1 MADASPTGPTTS
13 GEVVEL
19 RVHGVSGA
27 GADQVLD
34 RPYVHQVAGDR
45 SGGFYRP
52 RPGYPDSTG
61 MDGVTL
67 EAYRWSDLPSGTAV
81 RTLSL
86 VFLLPFMLCN
96 VALWMRP
103 ASSAAKPVIVA
114 VCRVLALTLTMLYVL
129 SIVGVALDL
138 IAWRCM
144 GNPTCLA
151 ERSWLSWLGGR
162 PVGLRL
168 GVLAL
173 LPAAAIGFLWWL
185 GGRPGHSYDAFHTG
199 SPQAES
205 VHSLSGV
212 GQWDGA
218 PLVGRLRSV
227 HVAAAFAT
235 LDGSLLAARASAN
248 ASWVM
253 VVLLVACGA
262 VLLACLVLLTLV
274 QVIDRPGPVPW
285 VDAVT
290 RGLRTIAFGLTILVI
305 VDTIISPAP
314 WPRSG
319 ALPAYGA
326 TVAWLFV
333 SQTVLV
339 GLLGVVVIRAR
350 SGARRGSPRPAR
362 LRALG
367 APVFVT
373 IAAGLAVAFSA
384 ELVYRMADVLDR
396 HGVPAERLGYAPP
409 LAYKW
414 AIFGFFLAVVTALLV
429 GGVVTV
435 LTHRSRWRAARAI
448 VAADF
453 PHAPPEA
460 ADRLR
465 RVEQAVARAR
475 FTERFEPLTVV
486 YAGLAAF
493 GLSTSLLGLLQL
505 HPADVLQEYVGV
517 PVNAVNF
524 FLGTGSYAIALL
536 VLGLVIGGIFAYRTA
551 GFRRYVGVL
560 WDLGTF
566 WPRAAHP
573 FAPPCYAE
581 RAVPELA
588 KRISYLVEQGQTVLL
603 TGHSQGSVLLAATV
617 LQLPPRITD
626 RVALLTYGSPL
637 CRLYSRLF
645 PAYADDAALRE
656 IGERVGW
663 RWINLW
669 RDTDPIGG
677 WIFAGHRPG
686 DTETLTGP
694 AATVD
699 RRLTDPED
707 VVAPPS
713 DSVPPPI
720 LGHWPCESQEAFA
733 LAVRDLMA
741 RLRADRPAT
750 G

>member
-1 MADASPTGPTTS
+1 MADATPNGPTTS
-13 GEVVEL
+13 GGIVEL

-34 RPYVHQVAGDR
+34 RPHVHQVAGDR

-61 MDGVTL
+61 TDGVTL
-67 EAYRWSDLPSGTAV
+67 EAYRWSDLPSGTVV

-86 VFLLPFMLCN
+86 LFLLPFMLCN

-103 ASSAAKPVIVA
+103 ANTGSARGFMAL
-114 VCRVLALTLTMLYVL
+114 CRVLALTLTVLYVL

-144 GNPTCLA
+144 GTPSCLA
-151 ERSWLSWLGGR
+151 GRSWLSWLGGR
-162 PVGLRL
+162 PTGLRL
-168 GVLAL
+168 GVLAVV
-173 LPAAAIGFLWWL
+173 PVAAIGLVWWL
-185 GGRPGHSYDAFHTG
+185 GARPGHSFDAFRTPSTRTSKHR
-199 SPQAES
+199 
-205 VHSLSGV
+205 LSAV

-235 LDGSLLAARASAN
+235 LDGSLLAARASQH
-248 ASWVM
+248 ASRVM
-253 VVLLVACGA
+253 VALLTITAA
-262 VLLACLVLLTLV
+262 VLLACLALV
-274 QVIDRPGPVPW
+274 TVVPSIDRAGPAPR
-285 VDAVT
+285 VDGVFRA
-290 RGLRTIAFGLTILVI
+290 LRTVTVGLTMLVI
-305 VDTIISPAP
+305 VHIVISPAP
-314 WPRSG
+314 WPSGG
-319 ALPAYGA
+319 ALPGYGA
-326 TVAWLFV
+326 IVAWLFV

-339 GLLGVVVIRAR
+339 AALAALVLW
-350 SGARRGSPRPAR
+350 RRGGGQHRGP

-367 APVFVT
+367 APVFMTVS
-373 IAAGLAVAFSA
+373 AGLAVAFSA
-384 ELVYRMADVLDR
+384 ELVYRVADLLDR
-396 HGVPAERLGYAPP
+396 EGTTADGLETSPP

-429 GGVVTV
+429 AGLVTRV
-435 LTHRSRWRAARAI
+435 TRRGRRRAARAI

-453 PHAPPEA
+453 PHAPPQA

-475 FTERFEPLTVV
+475 FTERLEPLLMV
-486 YAGLAAF
+486 YAGLAAL
-493 GLSTSLLGLLQL
+493 GLATSLLGLLQL
-505 HPADVLQEYVGV
+505 VPGDVAQRYVGV
-517 PVNAVNF
+517 PEGAVNF
-524 FLGTGSYAIALL
+524 LIGSGSYVIAAIL
-536 VLGLVIGGIFAYRTA
+536 LGLVVGGIFAYRTA
-551 GFRRYVGVL
+551 AFRRYVGVL

-588 KRISYLVEQGQTVLL
+588 KRISYLVEQGQGVLL
-603 TGHSQGSVLLAATV
+603 AGHSHGSVLLAATV
-617 LQLPPRITD
+617 LQLPTRVTD

-637 CRLYSRLF
+637 NRLYSRLF
-645 PAYADDAALRE
+645 PAYADGPALRE

-677 WIFAGHRPG
+677 WIFASHRPG
-686 DTETLTGP
+686 ETETLTGP

-699 RRLTDPED
+699 RRLIDPQD
-707 VVAPPS
+707 VVPPPS

-720 LGHWPCESQEAFA
+720 VAHLPCESQETFSE
-733 LAVRDLMA
+733 AVRDLTA
-741 RLRADRPAT
+741 RLRAVRPAHD
-750 G
+750 

>member
-1 MADASPTGPTTS
+1 MADVSPTGPATS
-13 GEVVEL
+13 GGIVEL

-27 GADQVLD
+27 AADQVLN
-34 RPYVHQVAGDR
+34 RPHVHQVAGDR

-61 MDGVTL
+61 TDGVTL

-103 ASSAAKPVIVA
+103 ASHASKYGIMAL
-114 VCRVLALTLTMLYVL
+114 CRVLALTLTMLYVL

-144 GNPTCLA
+144 GTPSCLA
-151 ERSWLSWLGGR
+151 GRSWLSWLGGR
-162 PVGLRL
+162 PTGLRL

-173 LPAAAIGFLWWL
+173 VPVAAIGFVWWL
-185 GGRPGHSYDAFHTG
+185 GARPGHSFDAFRTPSTPVSNHR
-199 SPQAES
+199 
-205 VHSLSGV
+205 LSAV
-212 GQWDGA
+212 GQWDGE

-235 LDGSLLAARASAN
+235 LDGSLLAARASQH

-253 VVLLVACGA
+253 VALVAATGA
-262 VLLACLVLLTLV
+262 VLLTCLVLLTMV
-274 QVIDRPGPVPW
+274 RAIDRTDRAPRL
-285 VDAVT
+285 DALF
-290 RGLRTIAFGLTILVI
+290 RGLRTIACGLTILVI
-305 VDTIISPAP
+305 VHVVVSPAP
-314 WPRSG
+314 WPQDG
-319 ALPAYGA
+319 ALPGYGA

-339 GLLGVVVIRAR
+339 AVLTAVVIW
-350 SGARRGSPRPAR
+350 RRGGGQRGAL

-384 ELVYRMADVLDR
+384 ELVYRVADLLDR
-396 HGVPAERLGYAPP
+396 DGTTADSLETSPP

-414 AIFGFFLAVVTALLV
+414 AIFGFFLSVVTALLV
-429 GGVVTV
+429 AGLVTV
-435 LTHRSRWRAARAI
+435 LTRRGRRRAARAI

-453 PHAPPEA
+453 PHAPPKA

-475 FTERFEPLTVV
+475 FTERLEPLSVV
-486 YAGLAAF
+486 YAGLAAL
-493 GLSTSLLGLLQL
+493 GLATSVLGLLQL
-505 HPADVLQEYVGV
+505 LPGDVAQRSVGV
-517 PVNAVNF
+517 PESMVNF
-524 FLGTGSYAIALL
+524 LIGSGSYVIAAII
-536 VLGLVIGGIFAYRTA
+536 LGLVIGGIFAYRTA
-551 GFRRYVGVL
+551 LFRRYVGVL

-588 KRISYLVEQGQTVLL
+588 KRISYLVEQGQGVLL
-603 TGHSQGSVLLAATV
+603 AGHSHGSVLLAATV
-617 LQLPPRITD
+617 LQLPTRITD

-637 CRLYSRLF
+637 GRLYSRLF
-645 PAYADDAALRE
+645 PAYADEPALRE

-677 WIFAGHRPG
+677 WIFAAHRPG
-686 DTETLTGP
+686 KTETLTGP

-699 RRLTDPED
+699 RRLKDPQD

-720 LGHWPCESQEAFA
+720 LGHWPCESQDAFA
-733 LAVRDLMA
+733 EAVRDLAA
-741 RLRADRPAT
+741 RLRSERPAAD
-750 G
+750 

>member
-1 MADASPTGPTTS
+1 MADATPTEPTTS
-13 GEVVEL
+13 GGIVEL

-61 MDGVTL
+61 TDGVTL

-103 ASSAAKPVIVA
+103 ATPASKRAFMAL
-114 VCRVLALTLTMLYVL
+114 CRVLALTLTMLYVL
-129 SIVGVALDL
+129 SIVGVAVDL

-144 GNPTCLA
+144 DTPSCLA
-151 ERSWLSWLGGR
+151 GRSWLSWLGGR
-162 PVGLRL
+162 PTGLRL

-173 LPAAAIGFLWWL
+173 VPVAAIGLVWRL
-185 GGRPGHSYDAFHTG
+185 GARPSHSFDAFRTPATHA
-199 SPQAES
+199 SKHQ
-205 VHSLSGV
+205 LSAV
-212 GQWDGA
+212 GQWDGE

-235 LDGSLLAARASAN
+235 LDGSLLAARASQH

-253 VVLLVACGA
+253 VILLTVTVA
-262 VLLACLVLLTLV
+262 VLLACLVLVTV
-274 QVIDRPGPVPW
+274 VPSIDRTDPSPR
-285 VDAVT
+285 VDAVC
-290 RGLRTIAFGLTILVI
+290 RGLRTIACGLTMLVI
-305 VDTIISPAP
+305 VHIVISPAP
-314 WPRSG
+314 WPQG
-319 ALPAYGA
+319 GVLPGYGA
-326 TVAWLFV
+326 IVAWLFV

-339 GLLGVVVIRAR
+339 AVLAALVLWQRGGGQRR
-350 SGARRGSPRPAR
+350 SP

-367 APVFVT
+367 APVFMT
-373 IAAGLAVAFSA
+373 ISAGLAVAFSA
-384 ELVYRMADVLDR
+384 ELVYRVSDLLDR
-396 HGVPAERLGYAPP
+396 EGTTADGLETSPP

-429 GGVVTV
+429 AGLVTRV
-435 LTHRSRWRAARAI
+435 TRRGRRRAARAI

-453 PHAPPEA
+453 PHAPPSA

-475 FTERFEPLTVV
+475 FTERLEPLSVV
-486 YAGLAAF
+486 YAGLAAL
-493 GLSTSLLGLLQL
+493 GLATSVLGLLQL
-505 HPADVLQEYVGV
+505 QPGDVTQRYLGV
-517 PVNAVNF
+517 PESMVNF
-524 FLGTGSYAIALL
+524 LIGSGSYVIAAIL
-536 VLGLVIGGIFAYRTA
+536 LGLVVGGVFAYRTPQ
-551 GFRRYVGVL
+551 FRRYVGVL

-588 KRISYLVEQGQTVLL
+588 KRISYLVDQGQGVLL
-603 TGHSQGSVLLAATV
+603 AGHSHGSVLLAATV
-617 LQLPPRITD
+617 LQLPTRITD

-637 CRLYSRLF
+637 SRLYSRLF
-645 PAYADDAALRE
+645 PAYADEPALRE

-677 WIFAGHRPG
+677 WIFAPHRPG
-686 DTETLTGP
+686 EAETLTGP
-694 AATVD
+694 AASVD
-699 RRLTDPED
+699 RRQTDPHD
-707 VVAPPS
+707 VVPAPS

-720 LGHWPCESQEAFA
+720 LGHWPCESQDAFA
-733 LAVRDLMA
+733 EAVRDLTA
-741 RLRADRPAT
+741 RLRPARD
-750 G
+750 

>member
-1 MADASPTGPTTS
+1 MPDATPTGPTTS
-13 GEVVEL
+13 GGIVEL

-34 RPYVHQVAGDR
+34 RPHVHQVAGDR

-61 MDGVTL
+61 TDGVTL
-67 EAYRWSDLPSGTAV
+67 EAYRWGDLPSGTAV

-103 ASSAAKPVIVA
+103 ANTVSKRGFMAL
-114 VCRVLALTLTMLYVL
+114 CRVLALTLTVLYVL

-144 GNPTCLA
+144 DTPSCLA
-151 ERSWLSWLGGR
+151 GRSWLSWLGGR
-162 PVGLRL
+162 PIGLRL

-173 LPAAAIGFLWWL
+173 VPVGAIGLVWWL
-185 GGRPGHSYDAFHTG
+185 GARPGHSFDAFRTPSTPTSKH
-199 SPQAES
+199 Q
-205 VHSLSGV
+205 LSAV
-212 GQWDGA
+212 GQWDGE

-235 LDGSLLAARASAN
+235 LSGSLLAARASEH
-248 ASWVM
+248 SSGVM
-253 VVLLVACGA
+253 AILLAATGA
-262 VLLACLVLLTLV
+262 VLLACLALV
-274 QVIDRPGPVPW
+274 TVVQSIDRTDPSPR
-285 VDAVT
+285 VDGVF
-290 RGLRTIAFGLTILVI
+290 RGLRTIACGLTMLVI
-305 VDTIISPAP
+305 VHVVISPAP
-314 WPRSG
+314 WPQGG
-319 ALPAYGA
+319 ALPGYSAI
-326 TVAWLFV
+326 VAWLFV

-339 GLLGVVVIRAR
+339 AALATLVIW
-350 SGARRGSPRPAR
+350 RRGGGQGRSP

-367 APVFVT
+367 APVFMT
-373 IAAGLAVAFSA
+373 ISAGLAVAFSA
-384 ELVYRMADVLDR
+384 ELVYRVADLLDR
-396 HGVPAERLGYAPP
+396 DGTTADSLETSPP

-414 AIFGFFLAVVTALLV
+414 AIFGFFLAVVTALLAA
-429 GGVVTV
+429 GLVTRI
-435 LTHRSRWRAARAI
+435 TRRGRRRAARAI

-453 PHAPPEA
+453 PHAPPQA
-460 ADRLR
+460 AGRLR

-475 FTERFEPLTVV
+475 FTERLEPLSVV
-486 YAGLAAF
+486 YAGLAAL
-493 GLSTSLLGLLQL
+493 GLATSVLGLLQL
-505 HPADVLQEYVGV
+505 LPGDVAQRYVGV
-517 PVNAVNF
+517 PEGMVNF
-524 FLGTGSYAIALL
+524 LIGSGSYVIAAIL
-536 VLGLVIGGIFAYRTA
+536 LGLVVGGIFAYRTA
-551 GFRRYVGVL
+551 QFRRYVGVL

-588 KRISYLVEQGQTVLL
+588 KRITYLVEQGQGVLL
-603 TGHSQGSVLLAATV
+603 AGHSHGSVLLAATV
-617 LQLPPRITD
+617 LQLPTRVTG

-637 CRLYSRLF
+637 GRLYSRLF
-645 PAYADDAALRE
+645 PAYADEPALRE
-656 IGERVGW
+656 IGERIGW

-677 WIFAGHRPG
+677 WIFASHRPG
-686 DTETLTGP
+686 EAETLTGP

-699 RRLTDPED
+699 RRLTDPQD
-707 VVAPPS
+707 VVPAPS

-720 LGHWPCESQEAFA
+720 LGHLPCESQEAFA
-733 LAVRDLMA
+733 DAERDLTA
-741 RLRADRPAT
+741 RLRPAR